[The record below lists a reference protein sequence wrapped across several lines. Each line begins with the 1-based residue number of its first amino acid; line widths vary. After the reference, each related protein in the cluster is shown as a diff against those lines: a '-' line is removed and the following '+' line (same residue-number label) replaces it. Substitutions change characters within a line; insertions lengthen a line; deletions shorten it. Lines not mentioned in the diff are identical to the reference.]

1 MKNAKKNSSKF
12 FYDFYC
18 EKCDYGCSKKG
29 DFNKHIYSK
38 KHNAK
43 KCYTNAKKN
52 SSNKNNFFCECG
64 KTYKHQS
71 SYSRHKKQCNI
82 QDNNDSSNNMI
93 QHIND
98 TDNPDEK
105 SNKDLMSYLL
115 KENQDMKKMM
125 FDMCAKSQSN
135 NTTTTTTN
143 NTTNNQIFNI
153 NMFLNEQCKDALNMS
168 EFIESIQ
175 LTIQDIAKI
184 GEQGQTKGM
193 SNILIDKLNSL
204 DVFKRPLH
212 CSDIKKEIIYVKDED
227 KWEEDDKERPKLKHA
242 LDNFTKKSIQILPD
256 IQQEPDDF
264 VKTVNELLKEPRE
277 DKKII
282 SSLAKETC
290 LK

>member
-1 MKNAKKNSSKF
+1 MKNAKNNSSKVITK
-12 FYDFYC
+12 FYC

-29 DFNKHIYSK
+29 DYTKHIHSI
-38 KHNAK
+38 KHNAM
-43 KCYTNAKKN
+43 KCYKNANKN
-52 SSNKNNFFCECG
+52 SPNKNKLLCECG
-64 KTYKHQS
+64 KIYKHQS
-71 SYSRHKKQCNI
+71 SYSRHKKNCDFMVSDSKSDEALENI
-82 QDNNDSSNNMI
+82 
-93 QHIND
+93 
-98 TDNPDEK
+98 
-105 SNKDLMSYLL
+105 SNKDFMSYLL
-115 KENQDMKKMM
+115 KENQEMKNMM
-125 FDMCAKSQSN
+125 IDMCKQIQPQN
-135 NTTTTTTN
+135 TTN
-143 NTTNNQIFNI
+143 NTTNNNQIFNI

-227 KWEEDDKERPKLKHA
+227 KWVKDDKERPKLKHA

-264 VKTVNELLKEPRE
+264 VRTVNELLKEPRE

-290 LK
+290 L